1 MDLSGFW
8 KALAYC
14 AWPPCLRGLLL
25 PMSAPAGPG
34 TVSSVTWS
42 RFPNELPFS
51 ETQTP
56 RNPLISFSRASCCS
70 LRSKSL
76 LADHAGKSIQGKL
89 DFSEYSQGCLP
100 SFSMAPLGVPHWEQ
114 KCLLLPSPQPHH
126 EKLISAPCS
135 LFPLLPAPG
144 SEGSPAHAPSASR
157 RMCGEEGRS
166 ALRT

>member
-1 MDLSGFW
+1 
-8 KALAYC
+8 
-14 AWPPCLRGLLL
+14 
-25 PMSAPAGPG
+25 MSAPVGPS

-76 LADHAGKSIQGKL
+76 LADHTGKSIQGKL
-89 DFSEYSQGCLP
+89 DFSEHSQGCLLTY
-100 SFSMAPLGVPHWEQ
+100 SMAPLGVPHREQ
-114 KCLLLPSPQPHH
+114 KWLPLPSPQPHYG
-126 EKLISAPCS
+126 KLISAPRS
-135 LFPLLPAPG
+135 LFPPLPAPG
-144 SEGSPAHAPSASR
+144 SEGSPAHTPNARR